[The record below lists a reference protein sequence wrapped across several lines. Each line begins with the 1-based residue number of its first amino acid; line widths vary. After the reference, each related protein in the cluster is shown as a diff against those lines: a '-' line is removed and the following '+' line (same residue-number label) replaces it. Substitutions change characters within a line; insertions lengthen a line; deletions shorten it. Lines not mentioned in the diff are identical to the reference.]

1 MKKLFNNRPWKTWKT
16 RKFSFM
22 FSLVAFVLYSI
33 VCIIM
38 LSNELLLDST
48 LTTEVIGFLKWVVT
62 TGCLVTIVDKGA
74 SCVKSICKCE
84 DYESKGDE

>member
-16 RKFSFM
+16 RKF
-22 FSLVAFVLYSI
+22 AFVFALVSFLVYSMI
-33 VCIIM
+33 CIIM

-74 SCVKSICKCE
+74 SCVKSIYKGD
-84 DYESKGDE
+84 DYESEGDE

>member
-1 MKKLFNNRPWKTWKT
+1 MKKLFNNRPWKAWKT
-16 RKFSFM
+16 RKFAFM
-22 FSLVAFVLYSI
+22 FSLVSFVVYSI

-62 TGCLVTIVDKGA
+62 TGCLVTIVDKSA
-74 SCVKSICKCE
+74 SCVKAICKG
-84 DYESKGDE
+84 DNYESEGDE